1 MRGGV
6 VFGGDGM
13 ATLRGGT
20 SGAAAWGGAE
30 GVWRCC

>member
-13 ATLRGGT
+13 ATLRGAP
-20 SGAAAWGGAE
+20 SGAADWGGAE
-30 GVWRCC
+30 GG